1 MSGEVRETLGVALMK
16 LKLRFKAARCPVEIR
31 KVPQES
37 VGHVRQHSGYCC
49 VPSSPLTVQGKGPC
63 SEIGWQFWNV
73 LSYVKSL
80 SSLGVA
86 DNKSHLAAA
95 SLKAGHAVSQ
105 SRLLLMGKREQPWEA
120 LSGLSLFLCTELGL
134 YSSAL

>member
-1 MSGEVRETLGVALMK
+1 MSREVRETLGLALMK

-31 KVPQES
+31 KVLQES
-37 VGHVRQHSGYCC
+37 VGHGREHRGYCC
-49 VPSSPLTVQGKGPC
+49 VPSSPLMVQGKDLC
-63 SEIGWQFWNV
+63 SEVGWQFWKV

-95 SLKAGHAVSQ
+95 SLKAGQAVSQ
-105 SRLLLMGKREQPWEA
+105 SRQLLMEKREQPWEA
-120 LSGLSLFLCTELGL
+120 LSGLSLFLCAELGL